1 MTSSVNGFDGG
12 YSVLPPILSTSN
24 SQENLDINSNSV
36 DKNSNNVDKNSNNS
50 DKNNTSDINS
60 NKTGKG
66 TDDGISL
73 PEAPFS
79 SILQSRRPTYS
90 DENSFDKDENVRLEE
105 EIKLHHLEQLM
116 NRFSKHKPDDILIQ
130 AGTGFFPAKTQ
141 ARIPGRMNLKEFK
154 QTVSEVLAT
163 DEYDDYLEKLFMKL
177 DSSVSGYVDWNEF
190 CTYLL
195 LLYRENDYMRTK
207 REIPFLVEPKIRHIV
222 QNRQEQTTKIVAVDG
237 PTRYVTVSRE
247 GAISVWYP
255 SMQYDKYYVISDN
268 EEDTSQKRRFKMWV
282 TDAIFMPNCHKI
294 AIASTSR
301 DIRFFD
307 TSTAQYFEEYHL
319 FALPDVPYCFD
330 YWYDKRNPNSESLLI
345 FGNDTGAINLMY
357 FSKPVTQLF
366 DIPFKSDGG
375 AHKIFMQ
382 NLDQHSRY
390 IRHTVIPD
398 VHPELIRQV
407 QYLPDNNMIIS
418 SCANPSKSMI
428 ISDIKCLKKS
438 YVFKIDKGVECF
450 DFSKKL
456 NILVTGSLDHCIR
469 LWNPYVTSKPMAVL
483 EGHGTGVIGV
493 KIHEGLLQVFS
504 YSKDAVVKVW
514 DIKEHAILQTVVL
527 KFPSS
532 IHGRMPE
539 HGQFP
544 IHLQPSPQSSLLVTC
559 NDYIGLLKLGRTS
572 IPRSETVNTHDTQLC
587 CAIYNPVFKQVATGC
602 DSSVIALWDIETG
615 NKSVVFSNAHG
626 EEEITCMTFDTTYRR
641 LFSGARNGT
650 IKVWNFQN
658 GHNLHKLEAVAEA
671 EVTGIMPLVDKKVI
685 LSVGW
690 SRQITIYDD
699 SDPDS
704 MYLQAQKNWKGG
716 QLHKD
721 DILTIDFCPPNL
733 LCTASFDGEI
743 IVWDV
748 ETEKIFVRLRK
759 GQVSNLERL
768 EYERAKKIENM
779 ASQAAD
785 GSRPRSMNSRPN
797 SRHQKSHRVERG
809 QTAPVD
815 KVLFLKGRATGRNLE
830 VSTLITSEGGYIRF
844 WCLYGARN
852 EMGFFYAP
860 DFPDESVL
868 AMCTNNNNSL
878 LVTGDTQGNVKVWD
892 IMTHCIKFQDRGRIK
907 AKPQLEAAWR
917 AHDAA
922 IVSVEFA
929 KHDTGDYVITASTDK
944 TARIWTLR
952 EGHYIGTLGQ
962 KKSWNLKDQST
973 WAHPKTPWTMNDV
986 SSKKDTGLLSFLQTQ
1001 DFNLEDSSTASD
1013 AKSQVTENDL
1023 DLPEEAVESKKEAS
1037 PVKSRSPEQESTNQN
1052 GENTDEVETK
1062 NHHKQPRELRP
1073 VDKSKKYKDELG
1085 PLRVKFR
1092 SQTFAYNALRPERS
1106 KTFLGIRVEKELQRK
1121 QADRKGR
1128 RDNFGGIKM
1137 KKTQQYGKL
1146 CSPFQALSVPS
1157 VMDIKI
1163 PENMPLSSRMINK
1176 GYTSL
1181 NLTEDKLMNMD
1192 FSYGGRETPPG
1203 EQGEAVTRKNV
1214 GGSRVSMR
1222 DDKSRN
1228 SVRSTPKIYAP
1239 VFKKHHTVA

>member
-1 MTSSVNGFDGG
+1 MSFEGG
-12 YSVLPPILSTSN
+12 YSVLPPIYN
-24 SQENLDINSNSV
+24 GEDINDISEGDSV
-36 DKNSNNVDKNSNNS
+36 NM
-50 DKNNTSDINS
+50 DINGDIKDVTEQ
-60 NKTGKG
+60 NGH
-66 TDDGISL
+66 TDNVNDDKENIDGDNL
-73 PEAPFS
+73 PDEPFS
-79 SILQSRRPTYS
+79 SILQNHKLGYS
-90 DENSFDKDENVRLEE
+90 TEDSFDKDENVRLEE

-116 NRFSKHKPDDILIQ
+116 QRFSRHKPDDILIQ

-141 ARIPGRMNLKEFK
+141 ARTPGRMNLKEFK
-154 QTVSEVLAT
+154 QTVSDVLMT
-163 DEYDDYLEKLFMKL
+163 EEYDDYLEKLFQKL
-177 DSSVSGYVDWNEF
+177 DSSASGYVDWNEF

-222 QNRQEQTTKIVAVDG
+222 QNRQEQTTKIVAVEG
-237 PTRYVTVSRE
+237 PARYVTVSRE

-255 SMQYDKYYVISDN
+255 SMQYDKYYVISDD
-268 EEDTSQKRRFKMWV
+268 EEDSSQKRRFKMWV
-282 TDAIFMPNCHKI
+282 TDAIYMPNCHKI

-390 IRHTVIPD
+390 IRHTVISD

-407 QYLPDNNMIIS
+407 QYIPDNNMIIS
-418 SCANPSKSMI
+418 SCANPNKSII

-438 YVFKIDKGVECF
+438 YVFRIDKGVECF

-469 LWNPYVTSKPMAVL
+469 LWNPYVPSKPMAVL

-493 KIHEGLLQVFS
+493 KIHEGLMQVFS

-572 IPRSETVNTHDTQLC
+572 IPMSETVNTHDTQLC

-658 GHNLHKLEAVAEA
+658 GHNLHKLEAIAEA
-671 EVTGIMPLVDKKVI
+671 EITGIMPLVDKKVI
-685 LSVGW
+685 ISVGW
-690 SRQITIYDD
+690 SRQITLYDD
-699 SDPDS
+699 TDPDN

-759 GQVSNLERL
+759 GQASNLV
-768 EYERAKKIENM
+768 KKIEDMSSND
-779 ASQAAD
+779 ATN
-785 GSRPRSMNSRPN
+785 GRPRSMNSRPN

-830 VSTLITSEGGYIRF
+830 VSTLITSEGGHIRF

-852 EMGFFYAP
+852 EMGYFYAP
-860 DFPDESVL
+860 DTADESVL
-868 AMCTNNNNSL
+868 GMCTNNNNSL
-878 LVTGDTQGNVKVWD
+878 LVTGDTQGNIKVWD
-892 IMTHCIKFQDRGRIK
+892 IMTYCIKFQERGRIK
-907 AKPQLEAAWR
+907 TKPPLEASWH
-917 AHDAA
+917 AHDSA
-922 IVSVEFA
+922 IVSVEYG
-929 KHDTGDYVITASTDK
+929 KHDTGEYIITASTDK
-944 TARIWTLR
+944 TARLWTLR
-952 EGHYIGTLGQ
+952 DGQYIGTFGQ
-962 KKSWNLKDQST
+962 KKSWNLKDPTT
-973 WAHPKTPWTMNDV
+973 WAHPKTPWSTSDT
-986 SSKKDTGLLSFLQTQ
+986 SSKKDS
-1001 DFNLEDSSTASD
+1001 DSSTVSD
-1013 AKSQVTENDL
+1013 GKSLVTEHDL
-1023 DLPEEAVESKKEAS
+1023 ELPTEDVEIKEKKEDIKPDRRKS
-1037 PVKSRSPEQESTNQN
+1037 PVQQTTNQN
-1052 GENTDEVETK
+1052 QDNDE
-1062 NHHKQPRELRP
+1062 
-1073 VDKSKKYKDELG
+1073 
-1085 PLRVKFR
+1085 
-1092 SQTFAYNALRPERS
+1092 
-1106 KTFLGIRVEKELQRK
+1106 TFLGIKVEKELQRK

-1128 RDNFGGIKM
+1128 RENFGDIRM
-1137 KKTQQYGKL
+1137 EKTQKYGKL

-1157 VMDIKI
+1157 VVDIKI
-1163 PENMPLSSRMINK
+1163 PTNMPLSSRMVNK
-1176 GYTSL
+1176 GYTSN
-1181 NLTEDKLMNMD
+1181 NLTEEKLMTMD

-1203 EQGEAVTRKNV
+1203 EQGEATVRKNV

-1222 DDKSRN
+1222 DDKSRSSN
-1228 SVRSTPKIYAP
+1228 RTTPRIFAP
-1239 VFKKHHTVA
+1239 TFKKHHTVA